1 MKIELKKIGMLDKAE
16 FEVGNIT
23 LICGENNTGKTYAT
37 YSLYGY
43 LDFMR
48 KAGFF
53 HFRKVFNEFEKII
66 KIDEPKIVFDLEKF
80 LVIVNKTIQMLSEDY
95 LKNLSDVFAGKE
107 EDFQT
112 SEFKTD
118 LQANNKELEKIFTI
132 INQSS
137 FFNFRVEIIEEVSEK
152 KVVITLVENF
162 EVEII
167 ERTFIR
173 ILQAIYFKKF
183 PNIFILSA
191 ERTGASMFQK
201 ELDVNKNEI
210 VEKIQKSNG
219 RNIDVYDILL
229 NRASRYPEPVKDNI
243 YFIRE
248 LDEVVK
254 KTSFIKKEEKKVALY
269 KEILDLLHCVVG
281 GKYIVTQEGIY
292 FAPEARHRA
301 TKGKILVQS
310 ASSSVRSL
318 LMLNFYLLHQAQRG
332 DILMIDEPELNLHPK
347 NQILLA
353 RLFALLANAGIKIF
367 ITTHSDY
374 IVREI
379 NNCIMLNNL
388 SDEQIQGLSSKNYSL
403 HHKLNPDSIRAYLAI
418 KDKKSKENVL
428 QRMSINPKQGIYID
442 TFDDPIDIQNENQG
456 EIFEEVL
463 RNLS

>member
-48 KAGFF
+48 NIDFF
-53 HFRKVFNEFEKII
+53 HFSKLFNEFEKII

-80 LVIVNKTIQMLSEDY
+80 LVIVNKTIQMLSKDY
-95 LKNLSDVFAGKE
+95 LKNLSNVFAGKE

-118 LQANNKELEKIFTI
+118 LQVSNKELEEFFT
-132 INQSS
+132 NQSS
-137 FFNFRVEIIEEVSEK
+137 IFNFRVEIIKEDFRK
-152 KVVITLVENF
+152 KAVVTLVENF
-162 EVEII
+162 EVGII

-173 ILQAIYFKKF
+173 ILRAIYFQKF

-210 VEKIQKSNG
+210 VEEIQKSNG
-219 RNIDVYDILL
+219 RNIDVYNILL

-292 FAPEARHRA
+292 FAPKARHRV
-301 TKGKILVQS
+301 TNGKILVQS

-318 LMLNFYLLHQAQRG
+318 LMLNFYLLHKARKG

-353 RLFALLANAGIKIF
+353 RLLVLLVNAGIKVF

-374 IVREI
+374 IVREF

-403 HHKLNPDSIRAYLAI
+403 HHKLNSEDIKAYLAL

-428 QRMSINPKQGIYID
+428 QRMSINPKQGIHID
-442 TFDDPIDIQNENQG
+442 TFDDPIDTQNENQG

>member
-1 MKIELKKIGMLDKAE
+1 MKIELKKIGMLDRAE
-16 FEVGNIT
+16 FEVGDIT

-48 KAGFF
+48 NKSFYRFSDFF
-53 HFRKVFNEFEKII
+53 EEFEGHLR
-66 KIDEPKIVFDLEKF
+66 IDKPKFTFDVDAF
-80 LVIVNKTIQMLSEDY
+80 LILVEQIIQMSLKDY
-95 LKNLSDVFAGKE
+95 LDHLSDVFAGKE
-107 EDFQT
+107 EDFK
-112 SEFKTD
+112 SSSFKTNITI
-118 LQANNKELEKIFTI
+118 NNEELRDIFKSI
-132 INQSS
+132 EQSS
-137 FFNFRVEIIEEVSEK
+137 SLDFRLEILEK
-152 KVVITLVENF
+152 KVEITMMENF
-162 EVEII
+162 NMAII
-167 ERTFIR
+167 ERVVFY
-173 ILQAIYFKKF
+173 ILKTIYLKKF
-183 PNIFILSA
+183 PKFFILSA

-219 RNIDVYDILL
+219 KNINVLDILM

-248 LDEVVK
+248 LDEIVK
-254 KTSFIKKEEKKVALY
+254 KTSFIKKEEKSVELY

-292 FAPEARHRA
+292 FAPEAKQRA
-301 TKGKILVQS
+301 TKGKILIQS

-318 LMLNFYLLHQAQRG
+318 LMLSFYILHHAQKG

-353 RLFALLANAGIKIF
+353 RLFALLANAEIKIF

-374 IVREI
+374 IVREL

-388 SDEQIQGLSSKNYSL
+388 SDEQISKLSDKSYTQS
-403 HHKLNPDSIRAYLAI
+403 HKLNAKSIRAYLAT
-418 KDKKSKENVL
+418 KDKKSKENYL
-428 QRMSINPKQGIYID
+428 QNISINPMQGIYMD
-442 TFDDPIDIQNENQG
+442 TFDDSINRQNENQG
-456 EIFEEVL
+456 EIFEEVM
-463 RNLS
+463 RNLDD